1 MDQMHD
7 DKWWLMT
14 SMGEMYKCM
23 GISVPPH
30 PLPRV
35 YLDQGPFFTQQPD
48 PCHFLSSP
56 SRPCRL
62 MARAIFSPT
71 FPCYIFLSPARPHP
85 SFLCPTF
92 PCRLQARP
100 IRGTARHTVLG
111 VARTLRRKSSLSL
124 MRIDNNSGLCYHYMM
139 QYCTNN

>member
-30 PLPRV
+30 PLPQV

-48 PCHFLSSP
+48 PCHSLSSP
-56 SRPCRL
+56 SRPCL
-62 MARAIFSPT
+62 WPVLYS
-71 FPCYIFLSPARPHP
+71 ARPFHATFSSVRSDHAPLSYVRPFHVGSRHILYVAQPHP
-85 SFLCPTF
+85 
-92 PCRLQARP
+92 
-100 IRGTARHTVLG
+100 VLG

-124 MRIDNNSGLCYHYMM
+124 TRIDDDSGLCYHYMM